1 MTLLDLLNSTI
12 PIIIVDDYRTYPY
25 LINNNNSVELLDERG
40 YGAYILPNQEVVL
53 DANGMMLFEVGD
65 NEPLYFHLLVTKPL
79 TNEMILLCAVGIE
92 PEDL

>member
-1 MTLLDLLNSTI
+1 MTLVDLLNSTI

-25 LINNNNSVELLDERG
+25 LINNNSVELLDENG
-40 YGAYILPNQEVVL
+40 DGAYILPNQEVVL
-53 DANGMMLFEVGD
+53 GANGMMLFEVED

-92 PEDL
+92 PENL

>member
-1 MTLLDLLNSTI
+1 MTLVDLLNSTI

-25 LINNNNSVELLDERG
+25 LINNNSVELLDEYG
-40 YGAYILPNQEVVL
+40 DGAYILPNQEVVL
-53 DANGMMLFEVGD
+53 DANGMMLFEVED
-65 NEPLYFHLLVTKPL
+65 NEPLYFHLLVTRPL

>member
-1 MTLLDLLNSTI
+1 MTLVDLLNSTI
-12 PIIIVDDYRTYPY
+12 PIIIVDDYRTYTY
-25 LINNNNSVELLDERG
+25 LINNNSVELLDENDD
-40 YGAYILPNQEVVL
+40 GAYILPNQEVVL
-53 DANGMMLFEVGD
+53 DANGMMLFEVED

>member
-1 MTLLDLLNSTI
+1 MTLVDLLNSTI

-25 LINNNNSVELLDERG
+25 LINNNSIELLDE
-40 YGAYILPNQEVVL
+40 YGDSAYILPNQEVVL
-53 DANGMMLFEVGD
+53 DANGMMLFEVED
-65 NEPLYFHLLVTKPL
+65 NEPLYFYLLVTRPL

>member
-1 MTLLDLLNSTI
+1 MTLVDLLNSTI

-25 LINNNNSVELLDERG
+25 LINNNSIELLDE
-40 YGAYILPNQEVVL
+40 YGDSAYILPNQEVVL
-53 DANGMMLFEVGD
+53 DANGMMLFEVED

-92 PEDL
+92 PENL

>member
-1 MTLLDLLNSTI
+1 MTLVDLLNSTI

-25 LINNNNSVELLDERG
+25 LINNNSIELLDE
-40 YGAYILPNQEVVL
+40 YGDSAYILPNQEVVL
-53 DANGMMLFEVGD
+53 DANGMMLFEVED

>member
-1 MTLLDLLNSTI
+1 MTLVDLLNSTL
-12 PIIIVDDYRTYPY
+12 PVIIADDYRMYQY
-25 LINNNNSVELLDERG
+25 LINSNSVELLDENDN
-40 YGAYILPNQEVVL
+40 GAYILPNQEVVL
-53 DANGMMLFEVGD
+53 DANGMVLFEVED

>member
-1 MTLLDLLNSTI
+1 MTLVDLLNSTI

-25 LINNNNSVELLDERG
+25 LINNNSIELLDE
-40 YGAYILPNQEVVL
+40 YGDSAYILPNQEVVL
-53 DANGMMLFEVGD
+53 DANGMMLFEVED

-79 TNEMILLCAVGIE
+79 TNEMILLCAVGIK